1 MPRGKK
7 EPAEQIIPY
16 ATSVEVEVGR
26 LRRAGQAGQ
35 AGHTSDWTRTEDES
49 HNTRNSPTLFPPVV
63 IHENAFFFVDHAVL
77 VSCNAAGR
85 CGRRCQL

>member
-1 MPRGKK
+1 MPRGKN

-16 ATSVEVEVGR
+16 ATSVEDEVGR
-26 LRRAGQAGQ
+26 LRRAGR

-77 VSCNAAGR
+77 VSCTAAVG
-85 CGRRCQL
+85 CGRRYQL

>member
-1 MPRGKK
+1 MPRGKN

-16 ATSVEVEVGR
+16 ATSVEDEVGR
-26 LRRAGQAGQ
+26 LRRAGR